1 VSARVAATRDH
12 DATPTWRPAILAPLL
27 ACAAILIVVYGPSYF
42 LVDWLVKAGAWNT
55 ATYAV
60 VDVLPYL
67 LLPPTLM
74 IACHVLGVSIK
85 RSIVLRRPTSN
96 ATKRAL
102 NITGFVVVAFF
113 ALKVA
118 ALIWTLDA
126 NPKLLKDLIAERGPI
141 LTGLSWC
148 SFVLSA
154 ALLAPIAE
162 EIIFRGFLMSRLAAA
177 RIGSVAAIWTSAIC
191 FGVLHFEAGLLSVV
205 FASGIGLILGRM
217 RVKTGSTL
225 PGIVLH
231 AGWNASTLILYAAA

>member
-1 VSARVAATRDH
+1 VSANVAATRYNNK
-12 DATPTWRPAILAPLL
+12 TPTRLAAILAPLF
-27 ACAAILIVVYGPSYF
+27 ACAVILIMTYGPSYF
-42 LVDWLVKAGAWNT
+42 VVDWLVKADAWNT

-60 VDVLPYL
+60 VDLLPFV

-85 RSIVLRRPTSN
+85 RSMVLRRPTSN
-96 ATKRAL
+96 ANKRAL
-102 NITGFVVVAFF
+102 NIAGLVVVAFF
-113 ALKVA
+113 VLKVA

-141 LTGLSWC
+141 LTGLAWC
-148 SFVLSA
+148 SFVVTA

-162 EIIFRGFLMSRLAAA
+162 ETIFRGFLMSRLAAA
-177 RIGSVAAIWTSAIC
+177 RVGSVAAIWISAIC

-205 FASGIGLILGRM
+205 FASCIGLILGRM

-231 AGWNASTLILYAAA
+231 VGWNASTLILYAAA